1 MAEQKRAGKIA
12 ADLGLTLVGMAF
24 SIPPRWHTIEPLELY
39 EIIQQQHQ
47 AVLEPNPCDFP
58 ALPLGDDGL
67 GHDRVQRLRVDKL
80 LVELPQRWREAP
92 EQP

>member
-1 MAEQKRAGKIA
+1 MLDDSESAMAERKRAGKIA

-47 AVLEPNPCDFP
+47 AVLEYEKEGEWWEMREGGEFEGSIRWH
-58 ALPLGDDGL
+58 ALPRG
-67 GHDRVQRLRVDKL
+67 V
-80 LVELPQRWREAP
+80 
-92 EQP
+92 